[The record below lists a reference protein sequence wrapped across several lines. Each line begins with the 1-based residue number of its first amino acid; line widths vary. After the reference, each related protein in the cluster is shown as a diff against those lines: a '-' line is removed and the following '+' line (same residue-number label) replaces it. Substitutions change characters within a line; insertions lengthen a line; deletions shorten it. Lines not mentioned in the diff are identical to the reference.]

1 MASNPEVRVNE
12 QVAAKLPLGLL
23 DVRVLAGDVRL
34 IVLGFLATLVV
45 ALPIGYGTGFLV
57 PPTVPDTTILDA
69 FVNISKIVLFE
80 EFLFRT
86 LIFGALYNRLGLG
99 RAVAINA
106 VLFGAIHLI
115 KFTWPMMVMAGWRA
129 PFLRCSTP
137 RPAAYRRPSSP
148 TARHRRPV
156 LYLADLIKGLANRPP
171 RRSKHWTR
179 WYRPYRRF
187 PLDSV

>member
-115 KFTWPMMVMAGWRA
+115 KFTWPMMVMAGWAGAVFALQYAKTRR
-129 PFLRCSTP
+129 LSTP
-137 RPAAYRRPSSP
+137 ILTHALVIVVQFFILP
-148 TARHRRPV
+148 T
-156 LYLADLIKGLANRPP
+156 
-171 RRSKHWTR
+171 
-179 WYRPYRRF
+179 
-187 PLDSV
+187 